1 MTDCE
6 LWLTALVLTLRVTL
20 EVVDMVKARR
30 GNDGPS
36 QSPEL

>member
-6 LWLTALVLTLRVTL
+6 LWLTALVLALRL
-20 EVVDMVKARR
+20 LLAIVDMVKARR